1 MASLTRKFLEALG
14 IEEKVQDQIIERHNE
29 VLSDIKAERDKYKE
43 DAEGKDE
50 IQKQLDDLKKKQSEK
65 DGDPSEL
72 EKVKKD
78 LADKTAEFDK
88 YKADIEAKETKVKK
102 EEAFRKLLKDAGISE
117 KRIDIVV
124 KASPSEI
131 EAIAFDKEGK
141 IKDSDKLTASV
152 KETWADFVVNQQ
164 QRGADVQTPP
174 AGGNGGDGPKP
185 SRAAE
190 LFNKH
195 AAEMYG
201 NKITS
206 KED

>member
-14 IEEKVQDQIIERHNE
+14 IDEKAQDQIIERHTE
-29 VLSDIKAERDKYKE
+29 VVNDIKAERDKYKE

-50 IQKQLDDLKKKQSEK
+50 IQKQLDELKKKQSEK

-78 LADKTAEFDK
+78 LADKTAEYEK

-102 EEAFRKLLKDAGISE
+102 ETAFRKLLKDAGISE

-124 KASPSEI
+124 KASPNEI
-131 EAIAFDKEGK
+131 EAIAFDKEGN

-152 KETWADFVVNQQ
+152 KETWSDFVVNQQ
-164 QRGADVQTPP
+164 QKGADVSNPP
-174 AGGNGGDGPKP
+174 AGNGGSDPKP

-190 LFNKH
+190 LFKQH

-201 NKITS
+201 NKTT

>member
-14 IEEKVQDQIIERHNE
+14 IEDKVQDQIIERHNE
-29 VLSDIKAERDKYKE
+29 VLSELKAERDKFKE
-43 DAEGKDE
+43 DAEAKDE
-50 IQKQLDDLKKKQSEK
+50 IQKQLDELKKKQSEK
-65 DGDPSEL
+65 DGEPSEL

-78 LADKTAEFDK
+78 LADKTAEYEK
-88 YKADIEAKETKVKK
+88 YKADIEAKETKAKK

-117 KRIDIVV
+117 KRIDVVV
-124 KASPSEI
+124 KASPNEI
-131 EAIAFDKEGK
+131 EAIAFDKEGN

-164 QRGADVQTPP
+164 QRGADVSNPP

-190 LFNKH
+190 LFKQH
-195 AAEMYG
+195 AENMYG
-201 NKITS
+201 TKS

>member
-29 VLSDIKAERDKYKE
+29 VLNDIKTERDKYKE

-50 IQKQLDDLKKKQSEK
+50 IQKQLDELKKKQSDAE
-65 DGDPSEL
+65 GNPSEL

-78 LADKTAEFDK
+78 LADKTAELEK
-88 YKADIEAKETKVKK
+88 YKADVEAKETKAKK
-102 EEAFRKLLKDAGISE
+102 ESAFRKLLKDAGISE
-117 KRIDIVV
+117 KYINTVV
-124 KASPSEI
+124 KASPNEI
-131 EAIAFDKEGK
+131 ETIAFDKDGN
-141 IKDSDKLTASV
+141 IKESDKLTASV
-152 KETWADFVVNQQ
+152 KETWSDFVVTQQ
-164 QRGADVQTPP
+164 QSGAQVQNPP
-174 AGGNGGDGPKP
+174 AGNGNNNTKP

-190 LFNKH
+190 LFKQH

-201 NKITS
+201 NNTT

>member
-29 VLSDIKAERDKYKE
+29 VLNDIKTERDKYKE

-50 IQKQLDDLKKKQSEK
+50 IQKQLDELKKKQSDAE
-65 DGDPSEL
+65 GNPSEL

-78 LADKTAEFDK
+78 LADKTAELEK
-88 YKADIEAKETKVKK
+88 YKADVEAKETKAKK
-102 EEAFRKLLKDAGISE
+102 ESAFRKLLKDAGISE
-117 KRIDIVV
+117 KYINTVV
-124 KASPSEI
+124 KASPNEI
-131 EAIAFDKEGK
+131 ETIAFDKDGN
-141 IKDSDKLTASV
+141 IKESDKLTASV
-152 KETWADFVVNQQ
+152 KETWSDFVVTQQ
-164 QRGADVQTPP
+164 QSGAQVQNPP
-174 AGGNGGDGPKP
+174 AGNGNNNTKP

-190 LFNKH
+190 LFKQH

-201 NKITS
+201 NKTT